1 MLCLSIGI
9 HFSIRFVIDEET
21 DENLERIAKIVI
33 EQIENGNPLTS
44 LEPYISVHPTDTGVI
59 HAESEYKVN
68 LA

>member
-44 LEPYISVHPTDTGVI
+44 LEPLQCYASR
-59 HAESEYKVN
+59 S
-68 LA
+68 

>member
-1 MLCLSIGI
+1 MKLINKINRKYLWYSFILMLCLSIGI

-44 LEPYISVHPTDTGVI
+44 LKP
-59 HAESEYKVN
+59 
-68 LA
+68 